1 MRHLLFFILLFQ
13 SIGILGQSKDSFTVQ
28 DKLNRFL
35 EITDTLREKT
45 NNPGMAMAIFYDHHL
60 ILKRTYGL
68 RNKKEQWPVDNK
80 TLFQI
85 GSLTKAFTGVIG
97 FKLEEQ
103 GKIDWDE
110 KVVHYLPH
118 FELQDR
124 YAAQN
129 ARFQDLFTHK
139 IGVDKHYYWMYGPH
153 LQRDEILKKL
163 KYLSF
168 KGSFRENFLYNNQM
182 YVVAGL
188 VEEKVSG
195 KSWDQ
200 LIKENI
206 FEPLDMKNSYTHM
219 SEFESCQNN
228 TVSYS
233 PDGNE
238 IIPNVNIDNYNSAGS
253 ITSTID
259 DMSQWLQ
266 LFLNRGV
273 IDKKTILNEDQFQ
286 RSIMPL
292 TVRYPDEEV
301 FYGIGWEIN
310 TKKRLIFHSGST
322 AGQRSILCFNPE
334 KGFGLVVLTNQQSN
348 LPNAL
353 MNYAA
358 NIFLEGSFE
367 RIDGLDKFIED
378 TTKPFDKVKEDYE
391 IKDNAVLKKIKN
403 IEGTYRHPAYGDLT
417 ISRQSDYNFNLKYY
431 DFFGAIEYKKAD
443 EFTAHLNFF
452 LGAQNL
458 DFTVNF
464 ANKKIK
470 SLTVYMPNSQ
480 PLEFV
485 KN

>member
-1 MRHLLFFILLFQ
+1 
-13 SIGILGQSKDSFTVQ
+13 
-28 DKLNRFL
+28 
-35 EITDTLREKT
+35 
-45 NNPGMAMAIFYDHHL
+45 MAMAIFYDHQL
-60 ILKRTYGL
+60 LLKKTYGV
-68 RNKKEQWPVDNK
+68 RNKEEQLPVDNK

-85 GSLTKAFTGVIG
+85 GSMTKAFTGVIG

-103 GKIDWDE
+103 GKINWDE
-110 KVVHYLPH
+110 KVLHYLPD
-118 FELQDR
+118 FELQDK
-124 YAAQN
+124 YATQN

-139 IGVDKHYYWMYGPH
+139 IGIDKHYYWMYGPH

-168 KGSFRENFLYNNQM
+168 NGSFRENFLYNNQM

-188 VEEKVSG
+188 IEEKVSG

-200 LIKENI
+200 LIRENI
-206 FEPLDMKNSYTHM
+206 FEPLEMKNSYTRM
-219 SEFESCQNN
+219 SEFESYRNN

-233 PDGNE
+233 PDGNQ
-238 IIPNVNIDNYNSAGS
+238 IIPNVNIDNYNSAGA

-259 DMSQWLQ
+259 DMTQWLQ
-266 LFLNRGV
+266 MLVNKGVLN
-273 IDKKTILNEDQFQ
+273 KKTILNQDQFQ
-286 RSIMPL
+286 RSTMPL

-310 TKKRLIFHSGST
+310 TKKRLVFHNGST

-348 LPNAL
+348 LTNAL
-353 MNYAA
+353 MIYAA
-358 NIFLEGSFE
+358 NIFLEGNPE
-367 RIDGLDKFIED
+367 RMADLDKFITN
-378 TTKPFDKVKEDYE
+378 TTKPFDKVEKEYE
-391 IKDNAVLKKIKN
+391 IKDNSVLKKIKN
-403 IEGTYRHPAYGDLT
+403 MEGTYTHPAYGDLT
-417 ISRQSDYNFNLKYY
+417 ISKQAADKFNLKYY
-431 DFFGAIEYKKAD
+431 DFFGTIEYKKTN

-452 LGAQNL
+452 LGAQNM
-458 DFTVNF
+458 DFKVNF